1 MLHAGLTGGIGCGKS
16 TVAAMMADLG
26 CHVIYADRISRQLLD
41 PGKAAYEDVVR
52 EFGQE
57 ILAAD
62 RTVDRARLASIVF
75 NDATQLAKLNAI
87 IHPRVYEE
95 EDRILK
101 ELEHTDQHGIA
112 VVEAAL
118 LIEAGS
124 YKRLDRLIVCWCTPE
139 QQLARLTDI
148 SYGRAMQPE
157 DAQRRMAAQLSVDE
171 KRRMADDVIDCS
183 GTVEETQQQ
192 VAALVE
198 RLTEIEKSRART
210 TAAHS
215 PSSDPDR

>member
-1 MLHAGLTGGIGCGKS
+1 MLHVGLTGGIGCGKS
-16 TVAAMMADLG
+16 TVAAMMGDLG
-26 CHVIYADRISRQLLD
+26 CHVIYADRISRELLD
-41 PGKAAYEDVVR
+41 PGKPAYEDVVR
-52 EFGQE
+52 EFGPE

-75 NDATQLAKLNAI
+75 NDAARLAKLNAI

-95 EDRILK
+95 EDRVLK
-101 ELEHTDQHGIA
+101 DLERLDHHGIA

-139 QQLARLTDI
+139 QQLARLTNAA
-148 SYGRAMQPE
+148 YGRAMQRD
-157 DAQRRMAAQLSVDE
+157 DAQRRIAAQLSLDE

-183 GTVEETQQQ
+183 GTIEETQRQ
-192 VAALVE
+192 VTALVG
-198 RLTEIEKSRART
+198 RLRELEQNPARA
-210 TAAHS
+210 TAS
-215 PSSDPDR
+215 PNPSPNLDR

>member
-1 MLHAGLTGGIGCGKS
+1 MLHVGLTGGIGCGKS
-16 TVAAMMADLG
+16 TVAAMMAELG

-41 PGKAAYEDVVR
+41 PGKPAYEDVVR
-52 EFGQE
+52 EFGPE

-75 NDATQLAKLNAI
+75 NDAVRLAKLNAI

-101 ELEHTDQHGIA
+101 DLEHADQQGIA

-118 LIEAGS
+118 LIEVGS
-124 YKRLDRLIVCWCTPE
+124 YKRLNRLIVCWCTPE
-139 QQLARLTDI
+139 QQLARLTDAA
-148 SYGRAMQPE
+148 YGRAMQPE
-157 DAQRRMAAQLSVDE
+157 DAQRRIAAQLSLDE

-192 VAALVE
+192 VTALVGRLREME
-198 RLTEIEKSRART
+198 RVRAGT
-210 TAAHS
+210 IAAPGPS
-215 PSSDPDR
+215 PD